1 MEKFSEMKYVRPD
14 VASIKKQY
22 LALIKEFSAAETFEK
37 ANETFLKSQKLM
49 EEFVTMVVI
58 ADVRN
63 TCDMS
68 DKFYEEEK
76 KYLDTQTAKLMPV
89 MKKSMRALLK
99 NKFRPELEKLYGT
112 HMFKDAEVSESLI
125 KWNII
130 PLTIRENLL
139 STEYSKTA
147 AKCSCDFRGEKCNF
161 YGLLRHMQ
169 STDREERREAFKARI
184 QGLHLLRLSGERPL
198 RLRPRQD
205 SGVPRGGSQ
214 VHNPALRASL

>member
-1 MEKFSEMKYVRPD
+1 MFDFIGKRMFVMEKFSEMKYVRPD

-112 HMFKDAEVSESLI
+112 HMFKDAEVS
-125 KWNII
+125 
-130 PLTIRENLL
+130 
-139 STEYSKTA
+139 
-147 AKCSCDFRGEKCNF
+147 
-161 YGLLRHMQ
+161 
-169 STDREERREAFKARI
+169 
-184 QGLHLLRLSGERPL
+184 
-198 RLRPRQD
+198 
-205 SGVPRGGSQ
+205 
-214 VHNPALRASL
+214 